1 MKLPI
6 ANRRRILMHKI
17 EEIFDI
23 KKGDIISITGAGG
36 KTSLMVSLALA
47 LSKKGRVLWTT
58 STKIAMPEKGFDRIF
73 TSFGDYFDDKSA
85 MSLCLGEKVPGVDK
99 LSSIGYEN
107 LKKIKDD
114 FDYVLIEAD
123 GCRNLPLKF
132 WYPHEPVIYDFS
144 TKVIAILPVKIIG
157 RNVSPDFIYNYE
169 GFSKNIGT
177 GIIDTEKINKI
188 IAYDNGFYKDF
199 DKEKYFFFNQV
210 ESEKD
215 FKFIEGFKE
224 AFNFSDIKLIYGSVK
239 EGKFYEN

>member
-1 MKLPI
+1 M
-6 ANRRRILMHKI
+6 NKI

-36 KTSLMVSLALA
+36 KTSLMASLALA
-47 LSKKGRVLWTT
+47 LSKKGRVLCTT
-58 STKIAMPEKGFDRIF
+58 STKIAMPDKGFDRIF
-73 TSFGDYFDDKSA
+73 TSFVEYFDDKDS

-107 LKKIKDD
+107 LQKIKDD

-132 WYPHEPVIYDFS
+132 WYTYEPVIYDFS
-144 TKVIAILPVKIIG
+144 TKVIGILPVKIMG
-157 RNVSPDFIYNYE
+157 KAASPDFIYNYE

-177 GIIDTEKINKI
+177 GIIDTKKINKL
-188 IAYDNGFYKDF
+188 IAYEDGFYKGF
-199 DKEKYFFFNQV
+199 NKAKYFFFNQV
-210 ESEKD
+210 ESERD
-215 FKFIEGFKE
+215 FDFIEEFKE
-224 AFNFSDIKLIYGSVK
+224 AFDFSDIKLTYGSVK

>member
-1 MKLPI
+1 M
-6 ANRRRILMHKI
+6 NKI

-36 KTSLMVSLALA
+36 KTSLMASLALA
-47 LSKKGRVLWTT
+47 LSKKGRVLSTT
-58 STKIAMPEKGFDRIF
+58 STKIAMPDKGFDRIF
-73 TSFGDYFDDKSA
+73 TSFREYFDDKDSL
-85 MSLCLGEKVPGVDK
+85 SLCLGEKVPGVDK

-107 LKKIKDD
+107 LQKIKDD

-132 WYPHEPVIYDFS
+132 WYTYEPVIYDFS
-144 TKVIAILPVKIIG
+144 TKVIGILSVKIMG
-157 RNVSPDFIYNYE
+157 KAASPDLIYNYE

-177 GIIDTEKINKI
+177 GIIDTKKLNKL
-188 IAYDNGFYKDF
+188 IAYDDGFYKGF
-199 DKEKYFFFNQV
+199 GKEKYFFFNQV

-215 FKFIEGFKE
+215 FDFIEEFKE

>member
-1 MKLPI
+1 MKPPI
-6 ANRRRILMHKI
+6 ANRRRILMNKI

-36 KTSLMVSLALA
+36 KTSLMASLALA
-47 LSKKGRVLWTT
+47 LSKKGRVLSTT
-58 STKIAMPEKGFDRIF
+58 STKIAMPHKGFDRIF
-73 TSFGDYFDDKSA
+73 TSFGEYFDDKDS
-85 MSLCLGEKVPGVDK
+85 MSICLGEKISGVDK

-107 LKKIKDD
+107 LQKIKDD

-132 WYPHEPVIYDFS
+132 WYPYEPVIYDFS
-144 TKVIAILPVKIIG
+144 TKVIGILPVNIIG
-157 RNVSPDFIYNYE
+157 RAASPDFIYNYE

-177 GIIDTEKINKI
+177 GIIDTKMINKL
-188 IAYDNGFYKDF
+188 IAYDDGFYKGF

-215 FKFIEGFKE
+215 FDFIEEFKE
-224 AFNFSDIKLIYGSVK
+224 AFNFSDIKLTYGSVK